1 MTYSIQ
7 AIIQA
12 LVAPKHRL
20 SCHSSLW
27 FQGLSELK
35 RRGEGLHESGA
46 FLLGYK
52 TQNRR
57 IITKLVYYDDL
68 DPHALDSGYVIID
81 GGAYGK
87 LWKYCR
93 EERLE
98 VIGDIH
104 THPGLGLQSLTDKR
118 NPMIGNPGHIAIIVP
133 DFAEREVKLEELGIY
148 EYQGNHRWKTRSG
161 RAARKFFNIGLE
173 E

>member
-7 AIIQA
+7 AIIRA
-12 LVAPKHRL
+12 LVAPNHRL

-46 FLLGYK
+46 FLVGYK

-148 EYQGNHRWKTRSG
+148 EYLGNHRWKTRSG
-161 RAARKFFNIGLE
+161 RVARKFFNIGLE

>member
-7 AIIQA
+7 AIIRA
-12 LVAPKHRL
+12 LAAPKPRL

-27 FQGLSELK
+27 FHGLSELK
-35 RRGEGLHESGA
+35 RRGEGFHESGA
-46 FLLGYK
+46 FLLGHR

-68 DPHALDSGYVIID
+68 DPQALDSGYVIID

-133 DFAEREVKLEELGIY
+133 YFAEREVKLEELGIY
-148 EYQGNHRWKTRSG
+148 EYLGNHRWKTRSG